1 MTENCAVTRIAV
13 EGELSIFKVADLRQR
28 LLEAISDGTEVDV
41 DLSHVSEIDSAGIQL
56 LVAAKREAATRSK
69 LLHFTGYSPA
79 VSDIIE
85 LCNLAGHFGEPATN
99 QQQPEK
105 EPT

>member
-13 EGELSIFKVADLRQR
+13 EGELNIFKVADLRQR
-28 LLEAISDGTEVDV
+28 LLEAISDGSEVEV

-56 LVAAKREAATRSK
+56 MVAAKREAATRSK
-69 LLHFTGYSPA
+69 LLRFTGSGPA

-85 LCNLAGHFGEPATN
+85 LFSLASYLGEPVLT
-99 QQQPEK
+99 QQALEK

>member
-1 MTENCAVTRIAV
+1 MTENSAVTRIAV

-28 LLEAISDGTEVDV
+28 LLDALDEVSEIEV
-41 DLSHVSEIDSAGIQL
+41 DLSRVSEIDSAGIQL

-69 LLHFTGYSPA
+69 LLHFTGYRPS
-79 VSDIIE
+79 VSDIIK
-85 LCNLAGHFGEPATN
+85 LCNLSGHFGEPAMN